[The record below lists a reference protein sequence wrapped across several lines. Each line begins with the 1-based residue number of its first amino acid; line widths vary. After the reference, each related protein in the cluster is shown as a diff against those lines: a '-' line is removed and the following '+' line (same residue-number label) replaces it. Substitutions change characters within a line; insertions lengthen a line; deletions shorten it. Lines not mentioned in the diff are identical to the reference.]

1 MPGWGLELQGS
12 PGRELAEEVRGVSWG
27 PKPDFAVTED
37 FGGSSSW
44 PVRSDPFLGHG
55 YSLGVRA
62 LELER
67 GVAMF
72 ALVPF
77 RESCQGSSVNPQHL
91 LWPPEPSLL
100 SYRGRVPWGW
110 ASGKEG

>member
-12 PGRELAEEVRGVSWG
+12 PGRELAGEVRRVSWG

-44 PVRSDPFLGHG
+44 PVRPDPFLGHG